1 MLLEFVAIIA
11 AGFALAG
18 VALTL
23 NILLRRRLP
32 KWIVPASA
40 GAGMLAMAI
49 WLEYSWLERATANLP
64 QEIEVVST
72 NRLRAW
78 YRPWTYVVPQ
88 VNRLIAVD
96 HRFERRNDALPG
108 QVLTRVL
115 LLGRWEPS
123 RQFGT
128 VLDCTA
134 GRRADLTDQV
144 EFTDSGSLA
153 DARWIDLPPDDPLLR
168 AICGD

>member
-1 MLLEFVAIIA
+1 MLLEFVAILA

-18 VALTL
+18 IALTL
-23 NILLRRRLP
+23 NVLLRRRLP
-32 KWIVPASA
+32 KWVVPASA

-49 WLEYSWLERATANLP
+49 WLEYSWFERVTANLP
-64 QEIEVVST
+64 QEVEVVST

-88 VNRLIAVD
+88 VNRLIALD
-96 HRFERRNDALPG
+96 HRFDRRNPALPD

-123 RQFGT
+123 RQFGV
-128 VLDCTA
+128 VLDCA
-134 GRRADLTDQV
+134 GARRADLTDEV
-144 EFTDSGSLA
+144 AFAPDGGLA
-153 DARWIDLPPDDPLLR
+153 GARWIALPVDDALLR
-168 AICGD
+168 GACGA